1 MKRLLL
7 IIRLIISILLATQS
21 AWAANPGKTVP
32 KARITS
38 ILTDYRNCEG
48 AEFVHFGRIATG
60 ALKIAVRL
68 AATDDPDAREALRL
82 MRGIHG
88 ITVFDFS
95 DCSAVDKNR
104 INRRLERALNCSEML
119 METSDDGSKMT
130 IYGVVDDEAGTVRD
144 FVLYTPSD
152 NALICIFG
160 SISMDA
166 IAKIASDD

>member
-1 MKRLLL
+1 MLRLL
-7 IIRLIISILLATQS
+7 LIISILLPVS
-21 AWAANPGKTVP
+21 
-32 KARITS
+32 KASITS
-38 ILTDYRNCEG
+38 VISDCRNCEG
-48 AEFVHFGRIATG
+48 VEFVHLGRAATG

-68 AATDDPDAREALRL
+68 SAIDDPDAREALRL

-88 ITVFDFS
+88 ISILDYS
-95 DCSAVDKNR
+95 SCSSGDKNR
-104 INRRLERALNCSEML
+104 ITRRLERALTGSEKL
-119 METSDDGSKMT
+119 IETSDDGSKMS